1 MPASMS
7 LRALGMLTALAIALA
22 ALWPLAAAPPHDP
35 YSMIIKLMA
44 GSLAIIGSLYL
55 AYAVGGTFLR
65 GSGRGAFKALY
76 WASIASV
83 GAGMAEAASGF
94 IVADVPL
101 AAAMAAFSFAGAGLM
116 LIFYSGGG

>member
-22 ALWPLAAAPPHDP
+22 ALWPLAAAPRHDP

-55 AYAVGGTFLR
+55 AYAVGGTLLR

-76 WASIASV
+76 WASIASA
-83 GAGMAEAASGF
+83 GAGIAEAASGF

-116 LIFYSGGG
+116 LIFYSGGC